1 MNKEHYHGI
10 LREAKP
16 KFTFF
21 KGNLEPDILSNFFYQ
36 KNMVF

>member
-1 MNKEHYHGI
+1 MNKEHYQGI
-10 LREAKP
+10 EAKP

-21 KGNLEPDILSNFFYQ
+21 KGNLEPDILGNFFYQ